1 MAQQLEQTNPGLVSS
16 LRQTMQNVTGGN
28 TNQNSNADQETK
40 ENGKI
45 MELHNCF
52 FFKCQLSLKLQ
63 FLKY

>member
-52 FFKCQLSLKLQ
+52 FSSVNLVLSYN
-63 FLKY
+63 F